1 MNATVHIP
9 RMDPELPRMLEHFPE
24 KWIPVFPQEN
34 AATKESRFSEG
45 VEAGRRHF
53 RHVKLWLRIG
63 KACAQFGHM
72 IGFVDANYRSPHAA
86 GICNCTRR
94 A

>member
-24 KWIPVFPQEN
+24 KWIAVFRKKMRPLRSLGSLN
-34 AATKESRFSEG
+34 G

-63 KACAQFGHM
+63 KVGHEK
-72 IGFVDANYRSPHAA
+72 
-86 GICNCTRR
+86 
-94 A
+94 